1 MLIRLAR
8 PDDAGAIWSILE
20 PIIRAGDT
28 YALDPQMS
36 EADALT
42 YWLGPEK

>member
-1 MLIRLAR
+1 MLIRAAR
-8 PDDAGAIWSILE
+8 HEDATAIWSILE

-36 EADALT
+36 EGDAFD
-42 YWLGPEK
+42 Y